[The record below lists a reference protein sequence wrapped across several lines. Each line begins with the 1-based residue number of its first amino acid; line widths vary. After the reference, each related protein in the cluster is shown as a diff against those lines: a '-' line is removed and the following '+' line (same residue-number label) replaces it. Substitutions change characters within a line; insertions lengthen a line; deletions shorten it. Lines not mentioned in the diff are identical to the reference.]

1 MENENTTTVASVQN
15 TESYFDGGVFQRL
28 GWKIL
33 GSLVTGIT
41 LGICYPFAVCWLYAW
56 EAKHTVID
64 GRRLKFTGNAGGLFG
79 TWIVCLLLSIV
90 TCGIYAFYVPIKI
103 KRWRESNTFFED
115 EIPTFDAVQK
125 LKSEKASRFDGG
137 FWQLFGW
144 ELLGGFLTLCTLG
157 ICYPLAVKMVYSWEQ
172 RHKVYCKRR
181 CTFDG
186 TAGSLFG
193 TWIVCLLLTI
203 ITVGIYSWWIPIR
216 VKKWQIKH
224 THLLGNDSPAEEQE
238 NKGLSAEEIAAK
250 NEKIFKWFYLVGAAL
265 VLASLFIY
273 ASRHPI
279 RLLNI
284 GGITEYYFRS
294 YVRRRMI
301 VEIWIPLICAIAMIV
316 LSFVKIPK
324 GNIIKVIP
332 IGLLV
337 ICRVCIIICIII
349 LYHFS
354 LYDIFLRFSL
364 IGFVTSRRP
373 SGLSSILS
381 YILDIL
387 RYLLVYAG
395 FALSLIGWIKID
407 LKEIKKGQ
415 ISKDKAEK

>member
-64 GRRLKFTGNAGGLFG
+64 GRRLKFTGSAGGLFG
-79 TWIVCLLLSIV
+79 TWILCLLLSIV

-103 KRWRESNTFFED
+103 RRWRESNTFFED

-125 LKSEKASRFDGG
+125 LKGEKASRFDGG

-144 ELLGGFLTLCTLG
+144 ELLGGLLTLCTLG
-157 ICYPLAVKMVYSWEQ
+157 ICYPLAVKMIYSWEQ

-193 TWIVCLLLTI
+193 TWILCLLLTI
-203 ITVGIYSWWIPIR
+203 VTIGIYSWWIPIR

-224 THLLGNDSPAEEQE
+224 THLLENDSPAEEQE
-238 NKGLSAEEIAAK
+238 NKGLTEEEIAAK
-250 NEKIFKWFYLVGAAL
+250 KAKIKEMLKSVNFIYLAGAVL
-265 VLASLFIY
+265 MLASLFL
-273 ASRHPI
+273 SRDKI
-279 RLLNI
+279 RWVSFNVYNL
-284 GGITEYYFRS
+284 FKK
-294 YVRRRMI
+294 
-301 VEIWIPLICAIAMIV
+301 WIPLICAIAMIV

-324 GNIIKVIP
+324 KNLIKIIP

-337 ICRVCIIICIII
+337 ICRVSRIIIAIPSAINSI
-349 LYHFS
+349 
-354 LYDIFLRFSL
+354 DIFFYAFLPL
-364 IGFVTSRRP
+364 IG
-373 SGLSSILS
+373 SISLHLQYLQDTTYYTLTIFH
-381 YILDIL
+381 YILL
-387 RYLLVYAG
+387 YAG

-407 LKEIKKGQ
+407 LKEIKENRVAK
-415 ISKDKAEK
+415 EKFEK

>member
-64 GRRLKFTGNAGGLFG
+64 GRRLKFTGSAGGLFG
-79 TWIVCLLLSIV
+79 TWILCLLLSIV

-103 KRWRESNTFFED
+103 RRWHESNTFFED

-125 LKSEKASRFDGG
+125 LKGEKASRFDGG

-144 ELLGGFLTLCTLG
+144 ELLGGFLTLCTVG

-203 ITVGIYSWWIPIR
+203 VTIGIYSWWVPIR

-224 THLLGNDSPAEEQE
+224 THLLENDSPAEEQE

-250 NEKIFKWFYLVGAAL
+250 KAKTKEMLKSLNFIYLVGM
-265 VLASLFIY
+265 
-273 ASRHPI
+273 
-279 RLLNI
+279 LL
-284 GGITEYYFRS
+284 
-294 YVRRRMI
+294 M
-301 VEIWIPLICAIAMIV
+301 
-316 LSFVKIPK
+316 
-324 GNIIKVIP
+324 
-332 IGLLV
+332 
-337 ICRVCIIICIII
+337 
-349 LYHFS
+349 
-354 LYDIFLRFSL
+354 L
-364 IGFVTSRRP
+364 IGFFMPIISVTIFGDINVNVNGFTLFFSFFRRISQSIP
-373 SGLSSILS
+373 SLIFFISTIVGVVAVFISLKNVNLSKLIKFIVLVVSIVS
-381 YILDIL
+381 IVIVVIVFEKFTSKSHFAGAGGRCEFDVGAYIM
-387 RYLLVYAG
+387 
-395 FALSLIGWIKID
+395 FIGWIIGVIGIVYEEITERIMNKK
-407 LKEIKKGQ
+407 LKK
-415 ISKDKAEK
+415 S

>member
-33 GSLVTGIT
+33 GSLVTTVT

-64 GRRLKFTGNAGGLFG
+64 GRRLKFTGSAGGLFG
-79 TWIVCLLLSIV
+79 TWILCLLLSIV

-103 KRWRESNTFFED
+103 RRWRESNTFFED

-125 LKSEKASRFDGG
+125 LKGEKASRFDGG

-144 ELLGGFLTLCTLG
+144 ELLGGLLTLCTLG
-157 ICYPLAVKMVYSWEQ
+157 ICYPLAVKMIYSWEQ

-193 TWIVCLLLTI
+193 TWILCLLLTI
-203 ITVGIYSWWIPIR
+203 VTIGIYSWWIPIR

-224 THLLGNDSPAEEQE
+224 THLLENDSPAEEQE
-238 NKGLSAEEIAAK
+238 NKGLTEEEIAAK
-250 NEKIFKWFYLVGAAL
+250 KAKIKEMLKSVNFIYLAGAVL
-265 VLASLFIY
+265 MLASLFL
-273 ASRHPI
+273 SRDKI
-279 RLLNI
+279 RWVSFNVYNL
-284 GGITEYYFRS
+284 FKK
-294 YVRRRMI
+294 
-301 VEIWIPLICAIAMIV
+301 WIPLICAIAMIV

-324 GNIIKVIP
+324 GNLIKVIP
-332 IGLLV
+332 IGFLV
-337 ICRVCIIICIII
+337 ICRVVCIIYPYGSIIFKVFPLI
-349 LYHFS
+349 FS
-354 LYDIFLRFSL
+354 LFDLFHYHNTYFL
-364 IGFVTSRRP
+364 P
-373 SGLSSILS
+373 C
-381 YILDIL
+381 L
-387 RYLLVYAG
+387 RLLCYLLLYTG

-407 LKEIKKGQ
+407 LKEIKENRVAK
-415 ISKDKAEK
+415 EKFEK

>member
-64 GRRLKFTGNAGGLFG
+64 GRRLKFTGSAGGLFG

-103 KRWRESNTFFED
+103 RRWRESNTFFED
-115 EIPTFDAVQK
+115 EIPSFDAVQK
-125 LKSEKASRFDGG
+125 LKGEKASRFDGG

-224 THLLGNDSPAEEQE
+224 THLLENDSPAEEQE

-250 NEKIFKWFYLVGAAL
+250 NEKIFKWFYLVGAVL
-265 VLASLFIY
+265 VLASFFCSLFSIVSGIY
-273 ASRHPI
+273 HNFY
-279 RLLNI
+279 L
-284 GGITEYYFRS
+284 FWK
-294 YVRRRMI
+294 
-301 VEIWIPLICAIAMIV
+301 WIPLICAIAMIV

-337 ICRVCIIICIII
+337 ICRVCIII
-349 LYHFS
+349 LSHFS
-354 LYDIFLRFSL
+354 LYKIFPLIDFVKSCSPYFSL
-364 IGFVTSRRP
+364 SYT
-373 SGLSSILS
+373 LS
-381 YILDIL
+381 IL

-415 ISKDKAEK
+415 TSKDKAEK